1 MSLRDLLVFAA
12 VFATLPFVLLRPWI
26 GVLLWVWLS
35 VMNPHRLTWG
45 AAYDFPFGQ
54 LVAAFTLA
62 GLVFTREPIRL
73 KGGAPAVVLL
83 LFVACSVQLLLEL
96 PGAVARDRDRLA

>member
-1 MSLRDLLVFAA
+1 MALRDLLVFAA

-26 GVLLWVWLS
+26 GVLLWVWIS

-54 LVAAFTLA
+54 FVAAFTLA
-62 GLVFTREPIRL
+62 GLVFTPRTDSFERWRTCS
-73 KGGAPAVVLL
+73 GAAPVRGMDMHHY
-83 LFVACSVQLLLEL
+83 LFCA
-96 PGAVARDRDRLA
+96 